1 MKNFY
6 FSFDEDDIKYKKVA
20 IHLKAMINNHELIH
34 GEKLPTIRE
43 YSKLLGV
50 NTSTIINA
58 YELLQNEGYAYKKM
72 GSGTYVKKEEQKN
85 YILKEYSNTYKKLTR
100 GNLENF
106 IDFTGETTSSEFFPV
121 DTFKKVLN
129 EVLDRD
135 KEDAFIYQ
143 DALGYKGLRKSINKH
158 FWNNKMEIDDILV
171 VSGAQQGID
180 IITKAIINVNDNVVI
195 EKPSYSG
202 AMNVFKWRKANII
215 EIDMKKDGIQV
226 EELEKILQKNRIK
239 CFYTMP
245 YFQNPTGVTYSFEKK
260 KRILELAE
268 IYDFYIIEDDYLS
281 DISYDNRVEF
291 KSLKSMDTKDRVI
304 YIKSFSKIFLPGIRI
319 GYVIPPQKYSDKIQ
333 TFKINTD
340 ITTSSLMQ
348 RALDIY
354 IRKGLWKQHIK
365 NLNLEYKKRYEFL
378 IKECNNL
385 LKDKVQIYDTYG
397 GLSLFLK
404 IQRKD
409 VNCIKLFEYCKDNN
423 VLITP
428 GMLYYLNSDDGMQY
442 FKIGFSKVDTK
453 AIHQGLMVINNL
465 LKESE

>member
-6 FSFDEDDIKYKKVA
+6 FSFNEEDIKYKKIA
-20 IHLKAMINNHELIH
+20 NHLKNMINNHELIN
-34 GEKLPTIRE
+34 GDKLPTIRA

-58 YELLQNEGYAYKKM
+58 YELLQSEGYAYKKM
-72 GSGTYVKKEEQKN
+72 GSGTYVKKEDQKS

-100 GNLENF
+100 GNLEKF

-121 DTFKKVLN
+121 DVFKKVLN

-135 KEDAFIYQ
+135 KADAFIYQ
-143 DALGYKGLRKSINKH
+143 DALGYKGLRESINKY
-158 FWNNKMEIDDILV
+158 FWDNKEDIDDILV

-202 AMNVFKWRKANII
+202 AINVFKWRKANIF
-215 EIDMKKDGIQV
+215 EIDMVSDGIQV
-226 EELEKILQKNRIK
+226 DELEKILQKNKIK

-245 YFQNPTGVTYSFEKK
+245 YFQNPTGVTYSLQKK

-281 DISYDNRVEF
+281 DISYDSRVEF
-291 KSLKSMDTKDRVI
+291 KSLKSMDINDRVI

-319 GYVIPPQKYSDKIQ
+319 GYVIPPKIYSDKIQ

-348 RALDIY
+348 RALDLY
-354 IRKGLWKQHIK
+354 IRKGLWKEHIK
-365 NLNLEYKKRYEFL
+365 LLNLEYKIRYQFL
-378 IKECNNL
+378 IEECNTI
-385 LKDKVQIYDTYG
+385 LKDKVEIYDTYG

-404 IQRKD
+404 IERKD
-409 VNCIKLFEYCKDNN
+409 INCIDLFKHCKENN
-423 VLITP
+423 LLITP
-428 GMLYYLNSDDGMQY
+428 GLLYYLHSQDGMRY

-453 AIHQGLMVINNL
+453 SIHTGLLVINNL
-465 LKESE
+465 LKESG